1 MVGSRHSDN
10 AVPVPGLSRVSV
22 TRVGRSGDRDTAG
35 GGGAVRGRVTP
46 PLVLPRSISGPS
58 HISCVEMT
66 AINYRRGWGGGAR
79 PGRPV
84 L

>member
-22 TRVGRSGDRDTAG
+22 TRVGHSGDRDTAG
-35 GGGAVRGRVTP
+35 GGRGRVTP

-79 PGRPV
+79 PGRRV

>member
-22 TRVGRSGDRDTAG
+22 TRVGHSGRG
-35 GGGAVRGRVTP
+35 RGRVTP

-66 AINYRRGWGGGAR
+66 AINYRRGWGGGAL
-79 PGRPV
+79 PGRRV